1 MNLSLVSVGRFSRE
15 YGAKQTH
22 HELKHTLSR
31 GEDKRVGKT
40 EELITMFGNPVFTF
54 NSAALV
60 F

>member
-1 MNLSLVSVGRFSRE
+1 MGDFLRE
-15 YGAKQTH
+15 YSAEQTH

-40 EELITMFGNPVFTF
+40 EELITMFENPILTF